1 MNIRDANG
9 TITEV
14 EEGYELKDGETLV
27 EETDKEKEE
36 REAKEEAEKTEKE
49 EDEKAIKD
57 DLKSFIRT
65 ETVDSLE
72 KELDKKSDE
81 LVKKFFDGIE
91 KSRKVAIDTKVP
103 VEKSTDQEVVR
114 KWLGCLLHR
123 DHAGMKLLQKDYLQI
138 TNDSQGGYLV
148 PTALLAEVN
157 RFTEENGI
165 ARSDMRYLP
174 FSGPGNTRQ
183 IPALASSVSV
193 YWLAEA
199 ASKTSSKPTFTLVD
213 QTLSKLAA
221 ITPMTE
227 ELLEDSAIDIIK
239 LLGELFGEA
248 VAAEEDRVFLAGDTG
263 AGDPYMG
270 VINAVGIVPV
280 LMTAAD
286 AAADIDADDLNNLV
300 YGVPRAIRDKGT
312 FYMHSSIFQLL
323 QQLRSVATGE
333 YIVQSPVGTRP
344 GTIWG
349 RPYKLVDVLP
359 DSTAAAGGVPF
370 MFYTDLNKTCVYGD
384 KAGLK
389 VKLLD
394 QGIVSSAETSPSDLN
409 LSTQDMIAL
418 RIVKR
423 VGYVPVL
430 PAGIAVLTTN

>member
-72 KELDKKSDE
+72 KELDKKSNE

-193 YWLAEA
+193 YWLGEGA
-199 ASKTSSKPTFTLVD
+199 AKTSTKPTFSLVD
-213 QTLSKLAA
+213 QTLEKLAA

-286 AAADIDADDLNNLV
+286 AAADIDADDLNNLI

-312 FYMHSSIFQLL
+312 FYMHSSIFQLI